1 LLARLIDL
9 IVADP
14 KTSLPRVSEIPD
26 KTEIESLLY
35 QRTLIPFL
43 NEINDERSAMS
54 GCFVFEL
61 GVPFSLG

>member
-1 LLARLIDL
+1 MESYIHPSTIFLDL

-43 NEINDERSAMS
+43 NEIKDERSAE
-54 GCFVFEL
+54 VDTIH
-61 GVPFSLG
+61 SL